1 MAIVT
6 PFKLHNKRTTR
17 GCSLSIRLKIFAIWL
32 VSSAFS
38 IPDAINT
45 SLEEVVDPENMTAPI
60 LICSPYPFA
69 LNEYN
74 IGVVLG
80 KFLVYFVLP
89 VVFIVL
95 VYSLMARQ
103 LISSTDIVPSH
114 GNQQQLQKQMQT
126 RKSLAKVG
134 VEDVL

>member
-1 MAIVT
+1 MLA
-6 PFKLHNKRTTR
+6 K
-17 GCSLSIRLKIFAIWL
+17 
-32 VSSAFS
+32 
-38 IPDAINT
+38 
-45 SLEEVVDPENMTAPI
+45 
-60 LICSPYPFA
+60 SPYPFA
-69 LNEYN
+69 LNEHNYN

-95 VYSLMARQ
+95 VYSLVARQ
-103 LISSTDIVPSH
+103 LISSTDMVPSH

-134 VEDVL
+134 VVEVP